1 MVFTSRLVAQMSNC
15 QAAYNEKL
23 EAYYND
29 WHATKS
35 KCQRDL
41 IHVAKT

>member
-1 MVFTSRLVAQMSNC
+1 MHMVCSSRLVAQISNW

-35 KCQRDL
+35 KCEE
-41 IHVAKT
+41 T